1 MQTGIR
7 DRNSHIISLPP
18 IAHRRTR
25 QQGLVGVHV
34 HGSAVLILVVLPLV
48 ACLGCLTSEE
58 ILLSQGCD
66 LLDRQEYDQASLVLT
81 KYIQLCPNAPQG
93 YFARGIAYRALGNLH
108 GAEKDFENAVVLNPN
123 SINYRWARFNVLQR
137 RYENIQTYLRSFVG
151 TTFERPAWE
160 LLRSALAT
168 LMMGDLREILRLD
181 PHDISARL
189 EYASVLILRGSLEEA
204 LTELDRTVLE
214 APFEADVR
222 NERGRLLHEMG
233 RYADAIEDYDVALRY
248 CDSCTLVKFNRAL
261 SLKECGRVEEAL
273 AAFEEVVTED
283 SLDGA
288 AWLNVGD
295 LQHLLGR
302 RDEGCVSLQKS
313 MNLGIPEAR
322 DLYEELCR

>member
-7 DRNSHIISLPP
+7 DCNRRNISLPA
-18 IAHRRTR
+18 IAHRRR
-25 QQGLVGVHV
+25 FPQGSRGFAVAGC
-34 HGSAVLILVVLPLV
+34 GVLIVLVLPLV
-48 ACLGCLTSEE
+48 GSVGCLTPEE
-58 ILLSQGCD
+58 TLFVQGEDLLS
-66 LLDRQEYDQASLVLT
+66 RQEYEGASHLFT
-81 KYIQLCPNAPQG
+81 RYIQLCPDSPRG
-93 YFARGIAYRALGNLH
+93 YYDRGFAYQALGQLQA
-108 GAEKDFENAVVLNPN
+108 AEKDFEKAVLLNPN
-123 SINYRWARFNVLQR
+123 NTDFRWARFKILQR
-137 RYENIQTYLRSFVG
+137 RYENIETYLRSFVG

-160 LLRSALAT
+160 LLKSALTT
-168 LMMGDLREILRLD
+168 LMSRDLMDILRLD

-204 LTELDRTVLE
+204 LTELDTTVLE

-233 RYADAIEDYDVALRY
+233 RYANAIEDYDVALRY
-248 CDSCTLVKFNRAL
+248 CDSCTLVKYNRAL
-261 SLKECGRVEEAL
+261 ALKECGRVEEAL

-288 AWLNVGD
+288 AWLNVGQ
-295 LQHLLGR
+295 LQRLLGR